1 MLVCNYILIIIN
13 SYVLIFVLHS
23 LQYAVTSL
31 FECRG
36 QICIFPVEHIVFTFR
51 SMDLGPKKDLALFA
65 ELVAGGATV
74 EGSCKV

>member
-1 MLVCNYILIIIN
+1 MLVCNYILLIIN

-36 QICIFPVEHIVFTFR
+36 QIRILHVEHIVFTLR
-51 SMDLGPKKDLALFA
+51 SMDLGHKNHLALFA
-65 ELVAGGATV
+65 ELVA
-74 EGSCKV
+74 